1 MNKTSLTLYLE
12 INDLNFIFFITEN
25 DNDNDLKVKYKLIT
39 PLKGI
44 ENNRVSDLKKISD
57 TIKENIFLIEKKF
70 NHTFKEIILILEN
83 FDPKF
88 INFTGFKKLNG
99 SQIIRE
105 NITYILNTLKSCV
118 DKTETK
124 YNILHIFNSNYRLDK
139 EKIDNLPIGLFGDFY
154 SHELSSNLINKND
167 FRNLENILN
176 NCNLKIKKIFLKSF
190 ITGANI
196 SDNNLDINTFFK
208 IKIKQDISKIFY
220 FENNSLKYEQ
230 NFKFGSNLILKDISK
245 ITSLKKDIIEIILN
259 EITFDKNILE
269 EELIDENFFKDFP
282 YRKIKKKLI
291 YDISLARIEEI
302 LDIIIFKNINI
313 DFYNKQ
319 SNAIFFEIEN
329 ELYSKSLKEFF
340 KKILKSNNFE
350 VKSFNKLSDEKM
362 LETVNKLVHF
372 GWKKEAIPIT
382 HLKKSIIA
390 RFFDAI
396 FD

>member
-124 YNILHIFNSNYRLDK
+124 YNILHIFNSKFILDK
-139 EKIDNLPIGLFGDFY
+139 KKIENLPIGLFGDFY
-154 SHELSSNLINKND
+154 SHELSFNLINKND

-313 DFYNKQ
+313 NFYNKQ

>member
-154 SHELSSNLINKND
+154 SHELSFNLINKND

-313 DFYNKQ
+313 NFYNKQ

>member
-154 SHELSSNLINKND
+154 SHELSFNLINKND

>member
-154 SHELSSNLINKND
+154 SHELSFNLINKND

-382 HLKKSIIA
+382 HPKKSLIA

>member
-12 INDLNFIFFITEN
+12 INDLNFIFFVTEN
-25 DNDNDLKVKYKLIT
+25 VNDNDLKVNYKLIT

-124 YNILHIFNSNYRLDK
+124 HNILHIFNSNYRLDK

-154 SHELSSNLINKND
+154 SHELSFNLINKND

-269 EELIDENFFKDFP
+269 KELIDENFFKDFP

-319 SNAIFFEIEN
+319 SNVIFFEIEN
-329 ELYSKSLKEFF
+329 ELHSKNLKQVF
-340 KKILKSNNFE
+340 KETLKSNNFE
-350 VKSFNKLSDEKM
+350 VKSFNKFSDEKM

-382 HLKKSIIA
+382 HPKKSLIA

>member
-12 INDLNFIFFITEN
+12 INDLNFIFFVTEN
-25 DNDNDLKVKYKLIT
+25 VNDNDLKVNYKLIT

-124 YNILHIFNSNYRLDK
+124 HNILHIFNSNYRLDK

-154 SHELSSNLINKND
+154 SHELSFNLINKND

-319 SNAIFFEIEN
+319 SNVIFFEIEN
-329 ELYSKSLKEFF
+329 ELHSKNLKQVF
-340 KKILKSNNFE
+340 KETLKSNNFE
-350 VKSFNKLSDEKM
+350 VKSFNKFSDEKM

-382 HLKKSIIA
+382 HPKKSLIA

>member
-12 INDLNFIFFITEN
+12 INDLNFIFFVTEN
-25 DNDNDLKVKYKLIT
+25 VNDNDLKVNYKLIT

-124 YNILHIFNSNYRLDK
+124 HNILHIFNSNYRLDK

-154 SHELSSNLINKND
+154 SHELSFNLINKND

-196 SDNNLDINTFFK
+196 SDNNLEINTFFK

-269 EELIDENFFKDFP
+269 KELIDENFFKDFP

-319 SNAIFFEIEN
+319 SNVIFFEIEN
-329 ELYSKSLKEFF
+329 ELHSKNLKQVF
-340 KKILKSNNFE
+340 KETLKSNNFE
-350 VKSFNKLSDEKM
+350 VKSFNKFSDEKM

-382 HLKKSIIA
+382 HPKKSLIA

>member
-12 INDLNFIFFITEN
+12 INDLNFIFFVTEN

-154 SHELSSNLINKND
+154 SHELSFNLINKND

-372 GWKKEAIPIT
+372 GWK
-382 HLKKSIIA
+382 
-390 RFFDAI
+390 
-396 FD
+396 